1 MQELKEYPISLVEVI
16 RARSVVRSYV
26 QPSQLIFYESL
37 SRLIGARVY
46 VKHENHNPTGSF
58 KIRGGV
64 NLMHSLRQGGTKG
77 VITFSTGNHGL
88 SVATAARWF
97 GLAAVVVVP
106 RGSNPAKT
114 RAIVQAG
121 AELIEA
127 GETFEEA
134 SEVVQQ
140 LSEDRSLYYVHP
152 ANEPMLINGVGTQF
166 LDIVDDL
173 PDVETVI
180 VPLGAGSEAAA
191 AVTTL
196 HALRDSI
203 DVVAVQAEKS
213 SAAFKSWK
221 RQEICQDS
229 NTTFA
234 GGFATGIAYETPFQ
248 IYKNSL
254 ADFVLLGEEEIY
266 DGIALSMYHTH
277 NLAEGAGAST
287 IMAAWKMRERLKGR
301 TVVLQM
307 SGCNTSPE
315 EVRTACNRES
325 FRSGVPED
333 FR

>member
-1 MQELKEYPISLVEVI
+1 MHELKEHPISLVEVI
-16 RARSVVRSYV
+16 RARSVVRNYV
-26 QPSQLIFYESL
+26 KPSQLIFYESL

-64 NLMHSLRQGGTKG
+64 NLMHHLQQRGTKG

-88 SVATAARWF
+88 SVATSARWF
-97 GLAAVVVVP
+97 SLEAVVVVP
-106 RGSNPAKT
+106 RRSNPVKT
-114 RAIVQAG
+114 RAIVDAG
-121 AELIEA
+121 AELVEA

-140 LSEDRSLYYVHP
+140 LAEERRLYYVHP
-152 ANEPMLINGVGTQF
+152 ANEPMLINGVGTEF

-173 PDVETVI
+173 PDVEAVI

-196 HALRDSI
+196 HAVRGDI

-221 RQEICQDS
+221 RQEVCEDS

-234 GGFATGIAYETPFQ
+234 GGFATGTAYEVPFQ
-248 IYKNSL
+248 IYKNDL
-254 ADFVLLGEEEIY
+254 ADFVLLSEEEIY
-266 DGIALSMYHTH
+266 DGIALSIYHTH

-287 IMAAWKMRERLKGR
+287 IMAAIKMREQLKGR

-307 SGCNTSPE
+307 SGCNAAPE
-315 EVRTACNRES
+315 EIQTACGRES
-325 FRSGVPED
+325 FRSGVPEA
-333 FR
+333 F